1 MNFIYLLFAF
11 LSATSAS
18 PILHRTL
25 ETPFMQ
31 MDKDCW
37 MFSDKKFVCDDI
49 NIVIEYDPDSMDDV
63 KTVCNQSSINNFTN
77 DDFAHLINSRLKQ
90 YYIPCVV
97 HTINDLGSTQLKKH
111 CSEMYADK
119 C

>member
-1 MNFIYLLFAF
+1 MKLVYLLLAF

-31 MDKDCW
+31 TSSDCM

-49 NIVIEYDPDSMDDV
+49 NNVIDYDPNSMDDV
-63 KTVCNQSSINNFTN
+63 KTVCNQSTINNFTN
-77 DDFAHLINSRLKQ
+77 DNFAYLINSRLKQ
-90 YYIPCVV
+90 YYVPCVV

-111 CSEMYADK
+111 CSEMYANK